1 MQHGALRG
9 EPGNNGHVQSVS
21 TVARWLLSRPRGEII
36 VMTNTGYTPRYKEVS
51 NVNEVERWASLIGG
65 GTLVAFGLMR
75 RKWDGYLMAAIG
87 GGLVAHGATPHST
100 VYRMLGVHTDRRS
113 GRNVAVPYELGV
125 RVDKSIIINKP
136 VAEVYGFWRNL
147 ENLPKFMR
155 NLESVQEI
163 DNKHSH
169 WVARMPV
176 GASLQ
181 WNAEIVSEKEN
192 ELIGWR
198 SLPGADVAN
207 AGSVRFDQT
216 PDGRGTI
223 VRLELQYDPPGGNL
237 GAMLAKMMGSDPA
250 RRIEEDLR
258 NLKQLL
264 ETGEIPTT
272 KGQPAGRRSALAA
285 SGSRQQPP
293 KKAWN
298 RDVVT
303 TASEESFP
311 ASDPPSWTPEQL

>member
-1 MQHGALRG
+1 MAAYKASSEWRVGF
-9 EPGNNGHVQSVS
+9 EPDRE
-21 TVARWLLSRPRGEII
+21 TI

-51 NVNEVERWASLIGG
+51 NVSDVERWASLIGG

-100 VYRMLGVHTDRRS
+100 VYRVLGVHTDRRS
-113 GRNVAVPYELGV
+113 GRNLAIPYELGV
-125 RVDKSIIINKP
+125 RVDKSITINKP
-136 VAEVYGFWRNL
+136 VEEVYCFWRNL

-169 WVARMPV
+169 WVAKMPV
-176 GASLQ
+176 GTSLQ
-181 WNAEIVSEKEN
+181 WKAEIVNEKAN

-198 SLPGADVAN
+198 SLPGADVPN
-207 AGSVRFDQT
+207 AGSVRFRPT

-237 GAMLAKMMGSDPA
+237 GALLAKIVGNDPA
-250 RRIEEDLR
+250 RQIEEDLR

-264 ETGEIPTT
+264 ETGEIATT
-272 KGQPAGRRSALAA
+272 KGQPSGRRSRMA
-285 SGSRQQPP
+285 SRQQPS

-298 RDVVT
+298 RDVVA

-311 ASDPPSWTPEQL
+311 ASDPPSWTPEHL

>member
-1 MQHGALRG
+1 
-9 EPGNNGHVQSVS
+9 
-21 TVARWLLSRPRGEII
+21 
-36 VMTNTGYTPRYKEVS
+36 MTNTGYTPRYREVQ
-51 NVNEVERWASLIGG
+51 NVNQVERWASLIGG

-87 GGLVAHGATPHST
+87 GGLVAHGATAHSSL
-100 VYRMLGVHTDRRS
+100 YRALGVHTDRRS
-113 GRNVAVPYELGV
+113 GRNVSVPYELGV
-125 RVDKSIIINKP
+125 RVDKSITINKP
-136 VAEVYGFWRNL
+136 VKEVYSFWRNL

-169 WVARMPV
+169 WVAKMPV

-181 WNAEIVSEKEN
+181 WTAEIVNEKEN

-198 SLPGADVAN
+198 STLGADVPN
-207 AGSVRFDQT
+207 AGSVHFSGA
-216 PDGRGTI
+216 DGEHGTI

-237 GAMLAKMMGSDPA
+237 GALLAKMVGNDPA
-250 RRIEEDLR
+250 KQIAEDLR
-258 NLKQLL
+258 RLKQLL
-264 ETGEIPTT
+264 ETGEIPTI
-272 KGQPAGRRSALAA
+272 KGQPIARRASAAGAN
-285 SGSRQQPP
+285 RQQPSS
-293 KKAWN
+293 KAWN
-298 RDVVT
+298 RDVVA

>member
-1 MQHGALRG
+1 
-9 EPGNNGHVQSVS
+9 
-21 TVARWLLSRPRGEII
+21 
-36 VMTNTGYTPRYKEVS
+36 MTNTGYTPRYREIQ
-51 NVNEVERWASLIGG
+51 NVNQVERWASLIGG

-100 VYRMLGVHTDRRS
+100 LYRALGVHTDRRS
-113 GRNVAVPYELGV
+113 GRNISVPYELGV
-125 RVDKSIIINKP
+125 LVDKSITINKP
-136 VAEVYGFWRNL
+136 VREVYSFWRNL

-169 WVARMPV
+169 WVAKMPV

-181 WNAEIVSEKEN
+181 WNAEIVNEKEN

-198 SLPGADVAN
+198 STPGADVPN
-207 AGSVRFDQT
+207 AGSVHFSSAE
-216 PDGRGTI
+216 GERGTI
-223 VRLELQYDPPGGNL
+223 VRLQLQYDPPGGNL
-237 GAMLAKMMGSDPA
+237 GAIIAKMVGNDPA
-250 RRIEEDLR
+250 KHITEDLGR
-258 NLKQLL
+258 LKQLL
-264 ETGEIPTT
+264 ETGEILAVKPLARRAGLA
-272 KGQPAGRRSALAA
+272 GQN
-285 SGSRQQPP
+285 RQQPSS
-293 KKAWN
+293 KAWN
-298 RDVVT
+298 RDVVA